1 MDLTA
6 LSKITSP
13 LAALEIEKGRSDTL
27 FERIA
32 GNKYAAFGEMKF
44 YYHDLKIKTLDPI
57 DTAKKNLVLSFKN
70 FAVNKF
76 IVKTNNKR
84 YSSIF
89 FTRDNQN
96 RVTDPQIFFPYH
108 IFIEQ

>member
-44 YYHDLKIKTLDPI
+44 YYHDLKIKTRQKRTWSYHL
-57 DTAKKNLVLSFKN
+57 
-70 FAVNKF
+70 
-76 IVKTNNKR
+76 KTLR
-84 YSSIF
+84 SI
-89 FTRDNQN
+89 NS
-96 RVTDPQIFFPYH
+96 
-108 IFIEQ
+108 